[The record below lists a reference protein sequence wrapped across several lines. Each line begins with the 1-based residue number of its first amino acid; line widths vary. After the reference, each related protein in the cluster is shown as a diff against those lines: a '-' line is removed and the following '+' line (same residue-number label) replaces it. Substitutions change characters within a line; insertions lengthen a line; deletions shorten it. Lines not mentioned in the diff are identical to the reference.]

1 MSLRKTPF
9 SISKQVLPLC
19 IVNSL
24 FPYAPCLPLTK
35 DFGQDFDQTEQI
47 SLSRSWDLLNE
58 NKDHIVLHFS

>member
-9 SISKQVLPLC
+9 SISEQVLPLC

-24 FPYAPCLPLTK
+24 FPYAPCLPRAK
-35 DFGQDFDQTEQI
+35 DFDQDFDQIEQI

-58 NKDHIVLHFS
+58 NKDHMVFYFS